1 MEIIYNSQRKFENAE
16 KYKEN
21 IYHTKFF
28 HFKTTSI
35 NILVNLLA
43 SFFFQVFSV
52 CILCKVLLFPV
63 TFHDLYAYH

>member
-28 HFKTTSI
+28 HLKTTSI
-35 NILVNLLA
+35 NILVNFLV
-43 SFFFQVFSV
+43 FFQVFSV
-52 CILCKVLLFPV
+52 CILCKVLLFSCNIP
-63 TFHDLYAYH
+63 